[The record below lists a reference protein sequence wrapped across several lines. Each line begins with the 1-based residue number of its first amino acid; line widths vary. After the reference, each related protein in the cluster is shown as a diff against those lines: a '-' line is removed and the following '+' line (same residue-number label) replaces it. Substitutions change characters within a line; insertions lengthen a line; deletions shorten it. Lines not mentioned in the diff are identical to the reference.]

1 MLNGGVMKSPD
12 VDYFIMFHF
21 VNDAPYGMEVQY
33 GSASAAIGKM
43 EVAIKGK
50 SAKALMRLWHQV
62 NLY

>member
-33 GSASAAIGKM
+33 GSASAAIGKW
-43 EVAIKGK
+43 K
-50 SAKALMRLWHQV
+50 WQ
-62 NLY
+62 